1 MPAEPAG
8 APIAKLFGSI
18 SMKGERVLL
27 AHGSGG
33 RLTRDLIEKII
44 VPSFDNPEL
53 SRLGDSS
60 ALSEAGNRMVMT
72 TDSYVVT
79 PLFFPGGDIG
89 KLSVCGTV
97 NDLATAGAKP
107 VALSVGFI
115 IEEGFSFEILEKILL
130 SMKGTADDVP
140 VPLITGDTK
149 VVEKGRGDGIYIST
163 TGVGTVPEGIELAPE
178 RIEPGDAVLINGPVG
193 SHEASIICARNDFT
207 LGSDIESDCAPLYSL
222 MKSVIESVPEVKC
235 ARDPTRGG
243 VVSVLAEL
251 VDGSGYGIT
260 LDEEKI
266 PVMEPVRSICEIL
279 GMDPLM
285 MANEG
290 KMIIIVPGDKSH
302 ACLEAMR
309 KVPGFE
315 ESCLIGNVHDGK
327 SRLTLNTPYGTKR
340 VLTMPMG
347 SQLPRIC

>member
-1 MPAEPAG
+1 MND
-8 APIAKLFGSI
+8 
-18 SMKGERVLL
+18 ERVLL

-44 VPSFDNPEL
+44 VPAFDNPEL
-53 SRLGDSS
+53 DRLADTS
-60 ALSEAGNRMVMT
+60 ALSESGNRLVMT

-97 NDLATAGAKP
+97 NDLATAGARP
-107 VALSVGFI
+107 VALSVGFV
-115 IEEGFSFEILEKILL
+115 IEEGFPFEDLKKILI
-130 SMKGTADDVP
+130 SMKKEADRVP

-163 TGVGTVPEGIELAPE
+163 AGVGSVPGGIELALE

-207 LGSDIESDCAPLYSL
+207 LGSDIKSDCAQLYSL
-222 MKSVIESVPEVKC
+222 MKTVLEAVPEVKC

-243 VVSVLAEL
+243 IVSVLAEL
-251 VDGSGYGIT
+251 VDGSGFGIT
-260 LDEEKI
+260 LDEEMI
-266 PVMEPVRSICEIL
+266 PVTEPVRSICEIL

-290 KMIIIVPGDKSH
+290 KMIIIAPVEKSGE
-302 ACLEAMR
+302 CLEAMR
-309 KVPGFE
+309 GIPGSE
-315 ESCLIGNVHDGK
+315 DSCIIGNVHAGK
-327 SRLTLNTPYGTKR
+327 PRLTLNTPYGTKR

-347 SQLPRIC
+347 NQLPRIC

>member
-1 MPAEPAG
+1 
-8 APIAKLFGSI
+8 
-18 SMKGERVLL
+18 MKSEKVLL

-44 VPSFDNPEL
+44 VPVFDNSEL
-53 SRLGDSS
+53 GRLGDSS
-60 ALSEAGNRMVMT
+60 ALSDSGDRMVMT

-79 PLFFPGGDIG
+79 PLFFPG
-89 KLSVCGTV
+89 
-97 NDLATAGAKP
+97 

-115 IEEGFSFEILEKILL
+115 IEEGFSFDSLEKILV
-130 SMKGTADDVP
+130 SMKKTADSVP

-149 VVEKGRGDGIYIST
+149 VVENGRGDGIYVNT
-163 TGVGTVPEGIELAPE
+163 TGVGIVPDGIDLSPE
-178 RIEPGDAVLINGPVG
+178 RLSPGDVVLINGPEG

-207 LGSDIESDCAPLYSL
+207 LGSEIKSDCAQLYSL
-222 MKSVIESVPEVKC
+222 MKSVLEIVPEVKC

-243 VVSVLAEL
+243 VVSVLSEL
-251 VDGSGYGIT
+251 VESSGYGVV
-260 LDEEKI
+260 LEEEEI
-266 PVMEPVRSICEIL
+266 PVLEQVSSVCEIL

-290 KMIIIVPGDKSH
+290 KMIIVVPEKKAG

-309 KVPGFE
+309 GVTGFE
-315 ESCLIGNVHDGK
+315 ESKRIGNVHSGK
-327 SRLTLNTPYGTKR
+327 ARLTLKTPYGTNR

-347 SQLPRIC
+347 NQLPRIC

>member
-1 MPAEPAG
+1 
-8 APIAKLFGSI
+8 
-18 SMKGERVLL
+18 MKGGRVLL

-33 RLTRDLIEKII
+33 RMTRDLIEKII
-44 VPSFDNPEL
+44 VPVFDNSEL
-53 SRLGDSS
+53 NRLGDTST
-60 ALSEAGNRMVMT
+60 LSEAGGRMVMT
-72 TDSYVVT
+72 TDGYVVN

-89 KLSVCGTV
+89 KLSVCGTI
-97 NDLATAGAKP
+97 NDLSTAGAKP

-115 IEEGFSFEILEKILL
+115 IEEGFLFESLEKILV
-130 SMKGTADDVP
+130 SMKEASDSVP
-140 VPLITGDTK
+140 VSLITGDTK

-163 TGVGTVPEGIELAPE
+163 TGIGVVPDGIELSPE

-207 LGSDIESDCAPLYSL
+207 LGSDIQSDCTQLYSL
-222 MKSVIESVPEVKC
+222 MKSVIEAVPDVKC

-251 VDGSGYGIT
+251 VDSSGYGIT
-260 LDEEKI
+260 LDEEKL
-266 PVMEPVRSICEIL
+266 PVDEPVRSICEIL

-290 KMIIIVPGDKSH
+290 KMIIIVPGEKSGV
-302 ACLEAMR
+302 CLEAMR
-309 KVPGFE
+309 KASGFGD
-315 ESCLIGNVHDGK
+315 SRTIGFVHGENT
-327 SRLTLNTPYGTKR
+327 RLTLNTLYGTKR

-347 SQLPRIC
+347 NQLPRIC

>member
-1 MPAEPAG
+1 
-8 APIAKLFGSI
+8 
-18 SMKGERVLL
+18 MKSEKVLL

-44 VPSFDNPEL
+44 VPVFDNSEL
-53 SRLGDSS
+53 GRLGDTS
-60 ALSEAGNRMVMT
+60 ALSETGNQMVMT

-89 KLSVCGTV
+89 KLAVCGTV

-115 IEEGFSFEILEKILL
+115 IEEGFSFESLEKILL
-130 SMKGTADDVP
+130 SMKKTADSVP

-149 VVEKGRGDGIYIST
+149 VVEKGRGDGIYINT
-163 TGVGTVPEGIELAPE
+163 TGIGTVPDGIDLSPE
-178 RIEPGDAVLINGPVG
+178 RIEPGDVVLINGPVG

-207 LGSDIESDCAPLYSL
+207 LGSEIQSDCTPLYSL
-222 MKSVIESVPEVKC
+222 MESVLKAVPEVKC

-243 VVSVLAEL
+243 IVSVLAEL
-251 VDGSGYGIT
+251 VESSGFGVV

-266 PVMEPVRSICEIL
+266 PVMEQVDSICEIL

-290 KMIIIVPGDKSH
+290 KMIIIVSDEKAG

-309 KVPGFE
+309 RVPGFK
-315 ESCLIGNVHDGK
+315 ESKLIGIVHAGK
-327 SRLTLNTPYGTKR
+327 ARLTLKTPYGTNR

-347 SQLPRIC
+347 NQLPRIC

>member
-1 MPAEPAG
+1 
-8 APIAKLFGSI
+8 
-18 SMKGERVLL
+18 MKSEKVLL

-44 VPSFDNPEL
+44 VPVFDNSEL
-53 SRLGDSS
+53 GRLGDTS
-60 ALSEAGNRMVMT
+60 ALSETGNRMVMT

-89 KLSVCGTV
+89 KLAVCGTV

-115 IEEGFSFEILEKILL
+115 IEEGFSFESLEKILL
-130 SMKGTADDVP
+130 SMKKTADSVP

-149 VVEKGRGDGIYIST
+149 VVEKGRGDGVYVNT
-163 TGVGTVPEGIELAPE
+163 TGIGTVPDGIDLTPE
-178 RIEPGDAVLINGPVG
+178 RIEPGDVVLINGPVG

-207 LGSDIESDCAPLYSL
+207 LGGEIKSDCAPLYSL
-222 MKSVIESVPEVKC
+222 MESVLGAVPDVKC

-243 VVSVLAEL
+243 IVSVLAEL
-251 VDGSGYGIT
+251 VESSGYGVT

-266 PVMEPVRSICEIL
+266 PVLEQVDSVCEIL
-279 GMDPLM
+279 GMDPFI

-290 KMIIIVPGDKSH
+290 KMLIIVSDEKAG

-309 KVPGFE
+309 SVPGFK
-315 ESCLIGNVHDGK
+315 ESIPIGNVHAGK
-327 SRLTLNTPYGTKR
+327 ARLTLKTPYGTNR
-340 VLTMPMG
+340 VLTMPIG
-347 SQLPRIC
+347 NQLPRIC